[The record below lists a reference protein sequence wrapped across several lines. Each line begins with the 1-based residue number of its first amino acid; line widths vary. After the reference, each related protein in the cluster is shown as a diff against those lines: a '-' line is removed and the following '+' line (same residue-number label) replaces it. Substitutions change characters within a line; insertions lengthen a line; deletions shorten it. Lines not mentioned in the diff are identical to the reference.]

1 MEKHILSLVICSI
14 LFCFPGVAQTGITN
28 NGLIFKKDLEYRAGD
43 STYTDVIQLMNL
55 KGNVHALQFRLL
67 MNKSEGD
74 STVLVFKD
82 VEKGSDLSDPAWLL
96 DHNVKKGS
104 TVSNGASKDEIFVV
118 LYNTSL
124 KGGLSPGDYPDLIRI
139 TYKVAKLPEVKKEI
153 KSSLKISHIQA
164 STFDGFPVD
173 IKPSRDLLRISTG
186 KKKD

>member
-1 MEKHILSLVICSI
+1 VKNFILLLI
-14 LFCFPGVAQTGITN
+14 LCTIIFYLPAKAQTGIKN
-28 NGLIFKKDLEYRAGD
+28 KGLIFKKDLEYRAGD

-55 KGNVHALQFRLL
+55 NGNVHALQFRLL

-82 VEKGSDLSDPAWLL
+82 IEKGSDLSDPAWLL

-139 TYKVAKLPEVKKEI
+139 TYKVAKLPAVKKEI

-173 IKPSRDLLRISTG
+173 IKPSRDLLKINVR
-186 KKKD
+186 KK